1 MYGEV
6 RRAGRRWSGDT
17 ASSGEASGDTTS
29 LGEGSGDTASSGQG
43 RYRELLRASWGEREV
58 SDRQNLAPNVSPYT
72 TTYSCM
78 ETRPWSCTETC
89 PRCLRGVSV
98 HDDYGRVSVHDYRY
112 GPASVHYTEVSRTC
126 LRPLLRTCLRTR
138 LPVQTCLR
146 TLHGRVQDVSLHA
159 HDYADM
165 SLRGSDSV

>member
-112 GPASVHYTEVSRTC
+112 GPASVHYTEVSPGHVSVHYYGRVSVHDYRYRPVSVHYTDVSRTC
-126 LRPLLRTCLRTR
+126 LCMHTTTRTCL
-138 LPVQTCLR
+138 
-146 TLHGRVQDVSLHA
+146 
-159 HDYADM
+159 
-165 SLRGSDSV
+165 